1 LDGWIGRLKIGSDVS
16 DLVVLRQ
23 LESDD
28 LHPPVASYDRL
39 LEAVQRAPDLKSLAV
54 TAVYEG
60 RRRSLPSNGFLKGW
74 TVVEIMVDRALRV
87 WVGVYEV
94 GSGPDSNWMVEFNDA
109 WSPCGVS
116 GKGSLDKRNIG
127 ETGRRL
133 A

>member
-23 LESDD
+23 PDSDD
-28 LHPPVASYDRL
+28 LQPPVASYDRL
-39 LEAVQRAPDLKSLAV
+39 LEAVQRASDLKSRAV

-60 RRRSLPSNGFLKGW
+60 RRRSLPSSGLLKGW
-74 TVVEIMVDRALRV
+74 TVVEIMVDRAMRV
-87 WVGVYEV
+87 WVGVYEA
-94 GSGPDSNWMVEFNDA
+94 GSGPDSNWMVEFDDG

-116 GKGSLDKRNIG
+116 VKGSLDKRNIG